1 MAAQHAY
8 TAVAWLV
15 AFIGQILVES
25 NYQSADNAR
34 GSAVGTLW
42 FAIFLQ
48 LFLNAAVIFTL
59 ATGILGVHR
68 FQLGIWTAIA
78 LVFSVIGTD
87 RGIYGIAGA
96 MTASK
101 AMGAGYLLLSFVNV
115 RCACDHALPR
125 LISLSDLLAA
135 LLYFG

>member
-1 MAAQHAY
+1 MYAL
-8 TAVAWLV
+8 VAWLV

-25 NYQSADNAR
+25 NYQSADGAR
-34 GSAVGTLW
+34 GSAAGTLW

-48 LFLNAAVIFTL
+48 LFLIAAVIFTM
-59 ATGILGVHR
+59 ATSILGVHR

-78 LVFSVIGTD
+78 LVFSVMGVD

-115 RCACDHALPR
+115 RAHVIMHR
-125 LISLSDLLAA
+125 LKFILL
-135 LLYFG
+135 F